1 LNAAAKWVLGVA
13 GSTALLAGGCCAL
26 PLLLVSVG
34 VTGAWMA
41 SLRGLRPYSTA
52 LLVVSASLTAYLW
65 LRVVRR
71 RACNS
76 QYPGT
81 VFRLIFWSTVALLI
95 VMGSSALW
103 APLFY

>member
-1 LNAAAKWVLGVA
+1 M
-13 GSTALLAGGCCAL
+13 LAGGCCVL

-41 SLRGLRPYSTA
+41 SLRVVRPYSTVLMILSG
-52 LLVVSASLTAYLW
+52 LLTTYLW

-71 RACNS
+71 PACS
-76 QYPGT
+76 GQSPGA
-81 VFRLIFWSTVALLI
+81 VFRMIFWSTTALLI
-95 VMGSSALW
+95 IMVSSAFW

>member
-1 LNAAAKWVLGVA
+1 M
-13 GSTALLAGGCCAL
+13 LAGGCCVL

-41 SLRGLRPYSTA
+41 SLRVMRPYSTVLI
-52 LLVVSASLTAYLW
+52 LLSSILTACLW

-71 RACNS
+71 PACS
-76 QYPGT
+76 GQQSPGA
-81 VFRLIFWSTVALLI
+81 VFRMIFWSTTALLI
-95 VMGSSALW
+95 IMVSSAFW